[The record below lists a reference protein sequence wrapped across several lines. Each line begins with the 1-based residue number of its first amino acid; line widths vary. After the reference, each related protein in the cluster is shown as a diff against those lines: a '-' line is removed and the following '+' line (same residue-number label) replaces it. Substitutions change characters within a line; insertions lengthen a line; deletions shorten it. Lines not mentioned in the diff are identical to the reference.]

1 MYFGG
6 KKINYQ
12 PDRPVD
18 FSGAK
23 EPPKSLDLDAA
34 SESAS
39 SEESKSIEQ
48 PEREQAIDRQVASA
62 FIPGGAVTSES
73 SID

>member
-1 MYFGG
+1 M
-6 KKINYQ
+6 NSQ

-18 FSGAK
+18 FSAAK
-23 EPPKSLDLDAA
+23 EPPKSLDLDAT
-34 SESAS
+34 SEAAS

-48 PEREQAIDRQVASA
+48 QEREQVIDRQVATA

>member
-1 MYFGG
+1 M
-6 KKINYQ
+6 NSQ
-12 PDRPVD
+12 PERPVD

-34 SESAS
+34 SASAS
-39 SEESKSIEQ
+39 SEKSKSIEQ
-48 PEREQAIDRQVASA
+48 QEREQAIDRQIASA
-62 FIPGGAVTSES
+62 FIPGGAVASES